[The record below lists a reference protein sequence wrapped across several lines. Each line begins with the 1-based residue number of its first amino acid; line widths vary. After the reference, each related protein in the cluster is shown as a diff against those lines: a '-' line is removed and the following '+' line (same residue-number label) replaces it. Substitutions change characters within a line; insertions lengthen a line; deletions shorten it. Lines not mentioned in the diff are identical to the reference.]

1 VSDEA
6 AVVLGILGIIVVMI
20 VVLVRQQRR
29 KEARLAAL
37 AEIEIP
43 IQSTWRSVLILIPLM
58 VVGPVL
64 GAVFGALTD
73 RGRHLAVAVVLSSLG
88 LGVVGMLAAMRLS
101 RRYARIGLLRY
112 APPLLELQVGTQRWH
127 VDLDQPFELAEASAF
142 GPGNIHLQVL
152 AVRQDERVVAF
163 SYGLPLGR
171 KPYGD
176 HAVDRYVEPLVDGE
190 ARVVHDRLRRGLE
203 TVRR

>member
-6 AVVLGILGIIVVMI
+6 TVVLGILGIIVVMI

-43 IQSTWRSVLILIPLM
+43 IQSTWRSVLIIIPSLAAA
-58 VVGPVL
+58 PVL
-64 GAVFGALTD
+64 
-73 RGRHLAVAVVLSSLG
+73 VAVVAAHSDHMRQHAVAGVLSAIG
-88 LGVVGMLAAMRLS
+88 LGVVGMFAGLGLS
-101 RRYARIGLLRY
+101 RRCARIGLLRY
-112 APPLLELQVGTQRWH
+112 APPLLELQLGSQRWH
-127 VDLDQPFELAEASAF
+127 VDLEQPYELAEASAF
-142 GPGNIHLQVL
+142 GTGSVHLQVL
-152 AVRQDERVVAF
+152 AVRQGERVVAF

-176 HAVDRYVEPLVDGE
+176 HAVDRHVEPLVDAE
-190 ARVVHDRLRRGLE
+190 ARVVHDRLRRVLE
-203 TVRR
+203 TGRR

>member
-6 AVVLGILGIIVVMI
+6 TVLVGILGITVAMI

-37 AEIEIP
+37 TEIEIP
-43 IQSTWRSVLILIPLM
+43 IQSTWRSVLIILPSLAA
-58 VVGPVL
+58 GPVL
-64 GAVFGALTD
+64 VGVVAAHTD
-73 RGRHLAVAVVLSSLG
+73 HVRQHAVAGTLSAIG
-88 LGVVGMLAAMRLS
+88 LGVAGMFAAMRLS

-112 APPLLELQVGTQRWH
+112 APPLLELQLGSQRWD
-127 VDLDQPFELAEASAF
+127 VDLEQPYELAEASAF
-142 GPGNIHLQVL
+142 GPGNVHLQVL
-152 AVRQDERVVAF
+152 AVRQGDRVVAF
-163 SYGLPLGR
+163 SYGLPLRR

-176 HAVDRYVEPLVDGE
+176 HAVDRYVEPLVDAE

-203 TVRR
+203 RARP